1 MPLQDPSQTF
11 FTRFEQSLD
20 RADLLDHLRDG
31 LIGEGLE
38 LPGPNGPRPLIYA
51 DYVASGRALRQIEEA
66 ILTDVLPWYSN
77 AHTEASACG
86 RAMNRLRAEARRI
99 VARDCGAD
107 DRHAVIFTGAGATAG
122 LSRLGPLFGLDRMVQ
137 QGRRPLV
144 LIGPYEHH
152 SNILPWRESGA
163 EVIEIPEAPGGGP
176 AQDALKAALLAAG
189 ERPVIGAFSA
199 ASNVT
204 GIVADVAAITRLLKS
219 HGAISIWDYA
229 AAAPYLPIDMGLG
242 MDAVALSPHKF
253 IGGPGA
259 SGVLILRKDAV
270 ARETPTVAGGGTVRF
285 VSPQGHDYAPDVA
298 TREEAGTPNVI
309 GDIRAALCFVVKR
322 AIGQA
327 RMSERLEA
335 MRQRALRRWSRVQG
349 LELLGADGA
358 RDVLPV
364 FSFRITGADGAPL
377 HPQLVTRVL
386 SDHFGIQARGGCAC
400 AGPYAHRLLGIDADH
415 SARLREAILRGQE
428 IQKPGWTR
436 LAFSVLMSDAKAEAI
451 IGAVEEIAQRPGAF
465 TQGYRV
471 DQQTARF
478 TPEAA

>member
-1 MPLQDPSQTF
+1 MPSQDPHETF
-11 FTRFEQSLD
+11 FTRFAQSLN
-20 RADLLDHLRDG
+20 RTDLLDHLCEG

-38 LPGPNGPRPLIYA
+38 LPGPNGPRSLVYA

-66 ILTDVLPWYSN
+66 ILADVLPYYSN

-86 RAMNRLRAEARRI
+86 RSMNRLRAEARRI

-107 DRHAVIFTGAGATAG
+107 DRHAVVFAGAGATAG
-122 LSRLGPLFGLDRMVQ
+122 LSRLGALFGLDRMVHE
-137 QGRRPLV
+137 GRRPQV

-163 EVIEIPEAPGGGP
+163 EVIEIPEATGGGI
-176 AQDALKAALLAAG
+176 AQDALQAALLAAG

-204 GIVADVAAITRLLKS
+204 GIMADVAGVTRLLKS
-219 HGAISIWDYA
+219 HGAISIWDFA

-242 MDAVALSPHKF
+242 MDAIALSPHKF

-259 SGVLILRKDAV
+259 SGVLIVRKEAV
-270 ARETPTVAGGGTVRF
+270 VRETPTAAGGGTVRF
-285 VSPQGHDYAPDVA
+285 VSPHGHDYTPDVA
-298 TREEAGTPNVI
+298 AREEAGTPNVI

-322 AIGQA
+322 AIGQE
-327 RMSERLEA
+327 RMSARLEA
-335 MRQRALRRWSRVQG
+335 LRQRARSRWSTVRG
-349 LELLGADGA
+349 LELLGVDRAD
-358 RDVLPV
+358 DVLPV
-364 FSFRITGADGAPL
+364 FSFRITGADGLPL

-415 SARLREAILRGQE
+415 SDRLREAILRGQE
-428 IQKPGWTR
+428 TEKPGWTR
-436 LAFSVLMSDAKAEAI
+436 LAFSVLMSDAKAETI
-451 IGAVEEIAQRPGAF
+451 IDAVEQIARRPGEF

-471 DQQTARF
+471 DHRTARF